1 MENKEILSMQ
11 EVDFSKLKMPAIAVY
26 KRPED
31 FPRKC
36 VARVYDMDKPTE
48 HILINCY
55 VWNMYF
61 TSFFLLVSFNPK
73 YGIFSI
79 AFFFI
84 RPTYFSM

>member
-11 EVDFSKLKMPAIAVY
+11 EVDFSKLKMPAVAVY

-48 HILINCY
+48 HILIKNTLAEIDKDIRRYTNFTCIPRGKEDAPSLVC
-55 VWNMYF
+55 VWM
-61 TSFFLLVSFNPK
+61 
-73 YGIFSI
+73 
-79 AFFFI
+79 
-84 RPTYFSM
+84 